1 MKPVTSFRDYVE
13 ALGRYGDLF
22 TVDEETDWNL
32 EIGAMIRYAYELP
45 SPAPLF
51 TKIKDS
57 APGFRVLGAPVG
69 LSPVREHPYLRI
81 VLSLGLP
88 VQSTLSEL
96 VEKWSRLADV
106 EPIPPRETEKA
117 PCKENKL
124 FGDEIDLTRLP
135 VPLIHVGDG
144 GRYLNT
150 YGVMIVRSPDGSW
163 VNWSITRVML
173 HDKRTMAGVI
183 VPTQHLGKIYAQ
195 WKETGEPMPY
205 ALCLGV
211 DPGIAMIAGYPL
223 PDGISE
229 AELLGGWY
237 GEPIEVVRCETNDLQ
252 VPASSEIVIEGVVSL
267 RETVPEGPMGEYA
280 GYTWVG
286 HSKPVP
292 CFHVTAMT
300 HRDNPIMPVVAAG
313 VPPEENHTNWG
324 IAIAASIRH
333 ELRKRHLPVK
343 DCLIP
348 FESAVHWL
356 VVTVD
361 TQAEGAAGTTGDS
374 LARQIGEAVFSS
386 RGGSYIPKVIV
397 VNDDIDPGRLDQ
409 VVWALATRSHPDKVL
424 LFPGQKV
431 LPLVAYLDTH
441 EKETG
446 TTTKVVY
453 NCLPSEEWPRDYRPL
468 EASFAGYP
476 EELRERVRERFKA
489 AGIPVNENE
498 K

>member
-1 MKPVTSFRDYVE
+1 MKKPIKSFRDYVE
-13 ALGRYGDLF
+13 TLDRYGDLF
-22 TVDEETDWNL
+22 TVDQETDWNL
-32 EIGAMIRYAYELP
+32 EMGAMIRYAYELP

-51 TKIKDS
+51 TKVKDS

-69 LSPVREHPYLRI
+69 ISPDKRHPYLRI
-81 VLSLGLP
+81 ALSLGLP
-88 VQSTLSEL
+88 AHSTLPEL
-96 VEKWSRLADV
+96 VEEWSYLPDA
-106 EPIPPRETEKA
+106 EPIPPRVTADA
-117 PCKENKL
+117 PCKANKL
-124 FGDEIDLTRLP
+124 FGEEIDLTRLP
-135 VPLIHVGDG
+135 VPYIHVGDG

-173 HDKRTMAGVI
+173 HDERTMAGVI
-183 VPTQHLGKIYAQ
+183 VPTQHLGMIYEQ
-195 WKETGEPMPY
+195 WKEIGQPMPY
-205 ALCLGV
+205 ALCLGA

-223 PDGISE
+223 PDGTSE

-237 GEPIEVVRCETNDLQ
+237 GEPVEVVRCETNDLK
-252 VPASSEIVIEGVVSL
+252 VPATSEIVIEGVVSL
-267 RETVPEGPMGEYA
+267 QETVPEGPMGEYA

-286 HSKPVP
+286 HRKPVP
-292 CFHVTAMT
+292 CFKVTAMT
-300 HRDNPIMPVVAAG
+300 HRDDPIMPVVAAG

-324 IAIAASIRH
+324 VAIAASIRH
-333 ELRKRHLPVK
+333 ELRKRRLPVTA
-343 DCLIP
+343 CLIP

-356 VVTVD
+356 VVTVNSH
-361 TQAEGAAGTTGDS
+361 AEEAAEMTGDS

-397 VNDDIDPGRLDQ
+397 VNDDIDPGSIEQ

-431 LPLVAYLDTH
+431 LPLVAYLDAH
-441 EKETG
+441 EKEAG

-453 NCLPSEEWPRDYRPL
+453 NCLSSDEWPKDYRPL

-476 EELRERVRERFKA
+476 DELREQVRERFKSC
-489 AGIPVNENE
+489 GFTGERG
-498 K
+498 